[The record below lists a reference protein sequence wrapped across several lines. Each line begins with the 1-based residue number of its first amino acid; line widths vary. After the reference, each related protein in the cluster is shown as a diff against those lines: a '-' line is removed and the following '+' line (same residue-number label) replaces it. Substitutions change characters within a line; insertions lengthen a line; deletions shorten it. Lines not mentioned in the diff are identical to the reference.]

1 MAKKYYRKKSNKKPA
16 NKPAKK
22 PANKPANKPVT
33 ADRPILAD
41 KPAPANGKKYQVSI
55 LKDHDFDFQELMDWI
70 KLECKGKFYYRRFT
84 KNVVFTFFELDD
96 GFKFKMRWEIA

>member
-16 NKPAKK
+16 NKPVKK
-22 PANKPANKPVT
+22 PANKPIT
-33 ADRPILAD
+33 ADRPTPAD
-41 KPAPANGKKYQVSI
+41 KPASANDKKYQVSI
-55 LKDHDFDFQELMDWI
+55 LKDHDFNFQELMDWI